1 MSANVKENLVLR
13 AQIAQDI
20 EAAIVTDPADR
31 YTRWPCRCLD
41 GQKCYPHLA
50 IEATNRITASDWY
63 EAAWPVI
70 QAGALWDALEPVIL
84 RAAASIARNGAVEA
98 S

>member
-1 MSANVKENLVLR
+1 MSPEGR
-13 AQIAQDI
+13 IAQSI
-20 EAAIVTDPADR
+20 EARIVTDPADR
-31 YTRWPCRCLD
+31 YTRWPCGCLE
-41 GQKCYPHLA
+41 GEKCYPHIA
-50 IEATNRITASDWY
+50 TEAMNKITGSDWY
-63 EAAWPVI
+63 VDAWPVI